1 MVHTSG
7 DVGERQG
14 GVKSLKKGEPL
25 RLEGGPAGL

>member
-7 DVGERQG
+7 DVDERRD

-25 RLEGGPAGL
+25 GLEEGPACL